1 MDTRLDWNVMVTFND
16 GSKKHF
22 IGFWKEC
29 MQEIANYCDE
39 HDLIAE
45 KCEPYEKE
53 EETIVENSET
63 VYKTFLCGERVALP
77 EPTITKSV
85 ITIHATVHEEQG
97 EWIDWWIDCD
107 EPGIFLPD
115 DEKECEKY
123 LRKFDIIL
131 VGDKWFPGKDAKKAM
146 QECCRQYRKIT
157 ILDDKDHLVAE
168 IYDRQT
174 IYDCDEDLGR
184 YRWQSQKFGN
194 IERSFADVLQCAED
208 GDVFKHNYKGW

>member
-22 IGFWKEC
+22 MGFWKKC

-45 KCEPYEKE
+45 KSEPYEEEKE
-53 EETIVENSET
+53 EETIMENSE
-63 VYKTFLCGERVALP
+63 
-77 EPTITKSV
+77 PTATKSV
-85 ITIHATVHEEQG
+85 IAIHATVHEEQG
-97 EWIDWWIDCD
+97 EWIDCWIDCD
-107 EPGIFLPD
+107 DPEIFLPI

-146 QECCRQYRKIT
+146 NECYRQYKKIT
-157 ILDDKDHLVAE
+157 IVDDKDKIVAE

-174 IYDCDEDLGR
+174 MYDCTEDLGR
-184 YRWQSQKFGN
+184 YRWQSQNFGN
-194 IERSFADVLQCAED
+194 IERSFADVLECAED
-208 GDVFKHNYKGW
+208 GDTYKHNYKGW